1 MHLNDKQK
9 RSRETARSLFVVK
22 DIQKGEPFSAE
33 NIRSIRPGYGLP
45 PKYYQQILGK
55 SAKKDL
61 ERGTPLK
68 WEFVE

>member
-1 MHLNDKQK
+1 
-9 RSRETARSLFVVK
+9 VVK
-22 DIQKGEPFSAE
+22 DIQKDEAFSEE
-33 NIRSIRPGYGLP
+33 NIRSIRPGYGLH

-61 ERGTPLK
+61 ERGMPLK